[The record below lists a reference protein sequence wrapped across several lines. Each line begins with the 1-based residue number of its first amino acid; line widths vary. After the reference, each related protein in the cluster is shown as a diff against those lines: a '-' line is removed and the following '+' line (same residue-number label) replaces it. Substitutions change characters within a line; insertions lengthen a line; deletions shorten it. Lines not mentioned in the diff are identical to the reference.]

1 MAKKGERGRCV
12 TGIEGLD
19 SMMGGG
25 IPTSSIVLLAGTC
38 GTGKTTL
45 AFEYLVRG
53 VMAGESGLLITTV
66 ESPDKMLSNIP
77 RFNFF
82 SESMLVKGKL
92 SIINLQE
99 IMDSAGLSGSDMDE
113 AAVKKLVASIAKL
126 VSQHKAR
133 RLVIDTID
141 TILTEIKDE
150 ALSSMLIV
158 DLSNVLYK
166 SECTAIL
173 VSSADKGDRIE
184 GRVADGIIM
193 MGNLDRRWDLLRTI
207 QIIKMKGTSH
217 SRSKYVVDLTDA
229 GILATPLLKG
239 GV

>member
-1 MAKKGERGRCV
+1 MAKKGDRGRCA

-19 SMMGGG
+19 NILGGG

-53 VMAGESGLLITTV
+53 VIAGEPGLLITTV

-77 RFNFF
+77 RFTFF
-82 SESMLVKGKL
+82 NNSMLVKGKL

-113 AAVKKLVASIAKL
+113 AAIKKLVAAIAKL
-126 VSQHKAR
+126 ASTHKAK

-141 TILTEIKDE
+141 TILTEVKDE
-150 ALSSMLIV
+150 ALDSMLIA
-158 DLSNVLYK
+158 DLSNVLYR
-166 SECTAIL
+166 SECTALL
-173 VSSADKGDRIE
+173 VSSAEKGDRIE

-193 MGNLDRRWDLLRTI
+193 MGNLERRLDLLRTM

-217 SRSKYVVDLTDA
+217 SRSRYVIDLTET
-229 GILATPLLKG
+229 GVLVTPLLKG
-239 GV
+239 VV

>member
-19 SMMGGG
+19 SILGGG

-53 VMAGESGLLITTV
+53 VIAGEPGLLITTV

-77 RFNFF
+77 RFTFF
-82 SESMLVKGKL
+82 SDSMLTKGKL
-92 SIINLQE
+92 SIINLQD

-113 AAVKKLVASIAKL
+113 AAIKKLVSGIAKL
-126 VSQHKAR
+126 VSSHKAK

-150 ALSSMLIV
+150 ALSAMLIT
-158 DLSNVLYK
+158 DLSNAFYRN
-166 SECTAIL
+166 ECTAIL
-173 VSSADKGDRIE
+173 VSSGEKGDRIE

-193 MGNLDRRWDLLRTI
+193 MGNLERRWDLLRTM

-217 SRSKYVVDLTDA
+217 SRSKYVVDLTNA
-229 GILATPLLKG
+229 GVLVTPLLKG